1 MLTCFEKAILCHYET
16 SVGCTAPKKDLNSF
30 RPAGEAT
37 QRKRDAEAKH
47 THCNINMWLSQ
58 KDGGLE
64 PRKSGVLPGRLHE
77 VGGIACSVEL
87 RHFGCPVVYTFIVTS
102 RWPNLSRVSGRQD
115 LCSLPDIQQFFW
127 VVTLE
132 EKMTVYLFLFVIFWS
147 NFKRLKVEKSGK
159 KKLKRMDTTSGKFFI
174 HFNIHWTLLHSF
186 PHTTKTSLPE
196 RFPSWTNTKL
206 ICRHTLKHNSCT
218 RKATMKFQKLRQS
231 KLKFSETAGITFCF
245 ISLKAWI

>member
-47 THCNINMWLSQ
+47 THCNIYMWLSQ

-77 VGGIACSVEL
+77 VGGTACLVEL
-87 RHFGCPVVYTFIVTS
+87 RHFGCPVVYTFVVTS

-127 VVTLE
+127 IVTLE
-132 EKMTVYLFLFVIFWS
+132 EKMTVYLFLFVIFWG
-147 NFKRLKVEKSGK
+147 NFKRLKAEKSRK
-159 KKLKRMDTTSGKFFI
+159 KSWNVWIQLVVNFSFTSTSTGPYCIHSHIQRKLHYQRGF
-174 HFNIHWTLLHSF
+174 
-186 PHTTKTSLPE
+186 LPE
-196 RFPSWTNTKL
+196 W
-206 ICRHTLKHNSCT
+206 I
-218 RKATMKFQKLRQS
+218 QS
-231 KLKFSETAGITFCF
+231 
-245 ISLKAWI
+245 